1 MYRIRLASG
10 EEAVYRTAGELAL
23 AVRSGVLNPKSEVFH
38 KAAGRWL
45 PIEVH
50 PDYRAVVTGKQQAVR
65 TSGHHE
71 VPALPLEPPPV
82 PEPEVAP
89 IELVPAIAFTASD
102 AAPYLPDSVPPI
114 ETEYDPALDPTP
126 VATEAPVFHGATRA
140 RKLRVML
147 ALAMGVGGLCLV
159 GGGAM
164 LAGPPL
170 ARWLGSVRVP
180 SGEVQEGMSPFD
192 SMPPLPHAAD
202 GALAAEPVAPA
213 LGPARVAS
221 PAAPGMYSRAYPAP
235 SAPLPLGPIPLAN
248 AEPTRVSRLPASRNA
263 APTYVEA
270 YAEARA
276 EMDEGFDYV
285 QFRRVFAPSRFSG
298 PDSIRAARRTVAA
311 AGNIVRVYRGREVML
326 EQTFRP
332 DDPGGRGSLRES
344 FETAESAR
352 ALLADV
358 DSLFALLVA
367 QQGRFSYVAGT
378 LRFAEPR
385 TAREYTEIRR
395 RILLAL
401 ADWRDARELASGAT
415 IPRLL
420 QALGTGSP
428 PPAR

>member
-1 MYRIRLASG
+1 MVEI
-10 EEAVYRTAGELAL
+10 
-23 AVRSGVLNPKSEVFH
+23 P
-38 KAAGRWL
+38 
-45 PIEVH
+45 
-50 PDYRAVVTGKQQAVR
+50 
-65 TSGHHE
+65 
-71 VPALPLEPPPV
+71 
-82 PEPEVAP
+82 P
-89 IELVPAIAFTASD
+89 IELVPAIEFTA
-102 AAPYLPDSVPPI
+102 AHPVAPEPFLPDPATEVEP
-114 ETEYDPALDPTP
+114 EYDPALDPTP
-126 VATEAPVFHGATRA
+126 VATEAKVPDRGSRA

-147 ALAMGVGGLCLV
+147 ALAMGLGGLCLV
-159 GGGAM
+159 GGGA
-164 LAGPPL
+164 LFAGPRL
-170 ARWLGSVRVP
+170 ASWLGSVRMP
-180 SGEVQEGMSPFD
+180 ASEVQEGMDPFD
-192 SMPPLPHAAD
+192 SL
-202 GALAAEPVAPA
+202 APA
-213 LGPARVAS
+213 
-221 PAAPGMYSRAYPAP
+221 PAAPVPAGESTAAVPGPGTAPWPGGTFGTSLRAYPAP
-235 SAPLPLGPIPLAN
+235 SAPLPPGPVPLPR
-248 AEPTRVSRLPASRNA
+248 AEPTRTSRLSASRNV

-285 QFRRVFAPSRFSG
+285 QFRRMFASSRFSS

-367 QQGRFSYVAGT
+367 QQGRFSYGEGG

-385 TAREYTEIRR
+385 TAREYSDIRR
-395 RILLAL
+395 RIQLSL
-401 ADWRDARELASGAT
+401 ADWRDARDLARGAT

>member
-1 MYRIRLASG
+1 MYRIRLTSG
-10 EEAVYRTAGELAL
+10 EEAVYRTADELAL
-23 AVRSGVLNPKSEVFH
+23 AVRSGVLSPKSQVFH
-38 KAAGRWL
+38 KAADRWL

-50 PDYRAVVTGKQQAVR
+50 PDYRAVVTGPQEAVR
-65 TSGHHE
+65 IPEPASPLPPDP
-71 VPALPLEPPPV
+71 VPARPAAPAVE
-82 PEPEVAP
+82 P
-89 IELVPAIAFTASD
+89 IELAQAIEFTGAYEAPGPGPASPEPAAVP
-102 AAPYLPDSVPPI
+102 
-114 ETEYDPALDPTP
+114 EHEYDPSLDPTP
-126 VATEAPVFHGATRA
+126 VATVARGADRGSRA

-147 ALAMGVGGLCLV
+147 ALAMGVGGICLV
-159 GGGAM
+159 GGAG
-164 LAGPPL
+164 LVAGPRL
-170 ARWLGSVRVP
+170 ARWLSSVRIP
-180 SGEVQEGMSPFD
+180 STAVQEGMSPFD
-192 SMPPLPHAAD
+192 SMPPLPQVGPAAD
-202 GALAAEPVAPA
+202 SAWP
-213 LGPARVAS
+213 S
-221 PAAPGMYSRAYPAP
+221 PGLAPGGRPPAWEASRTYPAP
-235 SAPLPLGPIPLAN
+235 SAPLPLKAVPLAS

-285 QFRRVFAPSRFSG
+285 QFRRMFAPSRFSA

-344 FETAESAR
+344 FETSESAR

-367 QQGRFSYVAGT
+367 QQGRFRYLDGA

-385 TAREYTEIRR
+385 TAREYSDLRR
-395 RILLAL
+395 RIQLCL
-401 ADWRDARELASGAT
+401 ADWRDSHELSRGAT

-420 QALGTGSP
+420 QALGNGSP
-428 PPAR
+428 PPVR

>member
-1 MYRIRLASG
+1 MYRIRLTSG
-10 EEAVYRTAGELAL
+10 EEAVYRTADELAL
-23 AVRSGVLNPKSEVFH
+23 AVRSGVLSPKSEVFH
-38 KAAGRWL
+38 KAAERWL

-50 PDYRAVVTGKQQAVR
+50 PDYRAVVTGKRPAVR
-65 TSGHHE
+65 ASGNFE
-71 VPALPLEPPPV
+71 APALEPAPTVAPV
-82 PEPEVAP
+82 AEPAVEIPP
-89 IELVPAIAFTASD
+89 IELALAIEFTSAHPVIPEPFLPAP
-102 AAPYLPDSVPPI
+102 AP
-114 ETEYDPALDPTP
+114 EAEAEYDPALDPTP
-126 VATEAPVFHGATRA
+126 VATEAKILDPGSRA

-147 ALAMGVGGLCLV
+147 ALAMGLGGLCLV
-159 GGGAM
+159 GGGA
-164 LAGPPL
+164 LFAGPRL
-170 ARWLGSVRVP
+170 ASWLGSVRLP
-180 SGEVQEGMSPFD
+180 ASGVQEGMDPFD
-192 SMPPLPHAAD
+192 S
-202 GALAAEPVAPA
+202 LAPGPWAPA
-213 LGPARVAS
+213 PMQGGPAARPG
-221 PAAPGMYSRAYPAP
+221 PAAVSTPRTYPAP
-235 SAPLPLGPIPLAN
+235 SAPLPLGPAPLPR
-248 AEPTRVSRLPASRNA
+248 AEPTRVSRLPASRNV

-285 QFRRVFAPSRFSG
+285 QFRRMFAPSRFSS

-367 QQGRFSYVAGT
+367 QQGRFTYVEGA

-385 TAREYTEIRR
+385 TAREYSEIRR
-395 RILLAL
+395 RVQLSL
-401 ADWRDARELASGAT
+401 ADWRDSRELARGAT

-420 QALGTGSP
+420 QALGSGSP
-428 PPAR
+428 PPVR